1 MLTHIF
7 HQRID
12 YPGFDFNAGPEAGE
26 EGHPSGLMTIRE
38 TFEPGAGGGCEIV
51 LLESQPLP
59 GSRRRAG
66 CARGSPRLVAA
77 LGPEAEEPGRALRQ
91 RPRDAAANRRFRRQ
105 GQDHRRP
112 LLSRRG
118 GRHRGHL
125 GDILIAVPTA
135 RRQAV
140 ERGHDVDR
148 EVKTLLLHGVLHCL
162 GYDHETDQGEM
173 ERLERRLRRTLA
185 RERRRMPERASLDDL
200 ARPAALGLLLLVPL
214 ACSRR
219 RSPPCSSAAA
229 PSACATGRE
238 EAGGSLRKLFETPV
252 RFGVFRYLLS
262 LLSRDAADRARRAAR
277 REPRPLRRRAH
288 AMLWAFAIVLLIV
301 AAAEVV
307 NRTLVGQ
314 DPERALRALTR
325 LYRVALWLLSPLV
338 ALLSP
343 LIPADGLRAPRG
355 GGGRARP
362 RDEEIE
368 AFIDVG
374 TREGILEP
382 QEGEWLWGIVGF
394 GETQARSVMT
404 PRIDMVCAA
413 ARRHASTPWPT
424 ASSSPATRASRSTRT
439 RSTTSSASCTSATC
453 CAPCARRSRRPL
465 RELLKPPLFIPET
478 KPLGE
483 LLKELQARFQQ
494 VAIVVDEYGGTAGLV
509 TVEDLLE
516 EIVGEIMD
524 EHEALAAE
532 LEPLENGAY
541 RLDGRAHIE
550 LLDELF
556 DVEIEDP
563 EYETVAGLIFSVLGY
578 VPQVGETV
586 ESHGLRFTVEAVA
599 DRRIQTVRV
608 EQIDAAEEAREAE
621 A

>member
-1 MLTHIF
+1 MP
-7 HQRID
+7 D
-12 YPGFDFNAGPEAGE
+12 PD
-26 EGHPSGLMTIRE
+26 STI
-38 TFEPGAGGGCEIV
+38 
-51 LLESQPLP
+51 
-59 GSRRRAG
+59 
-66 CARGSPRLVAA
+66 SP
-77 LGPEAEEPGRALRQ
+77 
-91 RPRDAAANRRFRRQ
+91 
-105 GQDHRRP
+105 
-112 LLSRRG
+112 
-118 GRHRGHL
+118 
-125 GDILIAVPTA
+125 
-135 RRQAV
+135 
-140 ERGHDVDR
+140 
-148 EVKTLLLHGVLHCL
+148 
-162 GYDHETDQGEM
+162 
-173 ERLERRLRRTLA
+173 
-185 RERRRMPERASLDDL
+185 
-200 ARPAALGLLLLVPL
+200 GLLLWAFFLLVPIAMVAATL
-214 ACSRR
+214 SALLE
-219 RSPPCSSAAA
+219 RSGPIRLRHWA
-229 PSACATGRE
+229 E
-238 EAGGSLRKLFETPV
+238 EAGGSLRKMFEMPV

-262 LLSRDAADRARRAAR
+262 LLSRTLPIVLAALLTASLDRFG
-277 REPRPLRRRAH
+277 RAH
-288 AMLWAFAIVLLIV
+288 AMVWGFVIVVLIV
-301 AAAEVV
+301 AVAEVV

-325 LYRVALWLLSPLV
+325 LYRVALWLLSPPV
-338 ALLSP
+338 RLLSP
-343 LIPADGLRAPRG
+343 LIPAEAFERHEEGEDGSAS
-355 GGGRARP
+355 
-362 RDEEIE
+362 DEEIE

-404 PRIDMVCAA
+404 PRIDMVCAPVEA
-413 ARRHASTPWPT
+413 TLDILADRFVESGHSRLPIYEDSIDHIIGIIHIRDVLRALRATEP
-424 ASSSPATRASRSTRT
+424 PAI
-439 RSTTSSASCTSATC
+439 
-453 CAPCARRSRRPL
+453 
-465 RELLKPPLFIPET
+465 RELLKAPLFIPET

-532 LEPLENGAY
+532 LVPLENGAY
-541 RLDGRAHIE
+541 QLDGRAHIE

-578 VPQVGETV
+578 VPQIGETV

>member
-1 MLTHIF
+1 MSEDVPML
-7 HQRID
+7 
-12 YPGFDFNAGPEAGE
+12 
-26 EGHPSGLMTIRE
+26 
-38 TFEPGAGGGCEIV
+38 
-51 LLESQPLP
+51 
-59 GSRRRAG
+59 
-66 CARGSPRLVAA
+66 SP
-77 LGPEAEEPGRALRQ
+77 
-91 RPRDAAANRRFRRQ
+91 
-105 GQDHRRP
+105 
-112 LLSRRG
+112 
-118 GRHRGHL
+118 
-125 GDILIAVPTA
+125 
-135 RRQAV
+135 
-140 ERGHDVDR
+140 
-148 EVKTLLLHGVLHCL
+148 
-162 GYDHETDQGEM
+162 
-173 ERLERRLRRTLA
+173 
-185 RERRRMPERASLDDL
+185 
-200 ARPAALGLLLLVPL
+200 GLLLWAFLLLTPVAMTAATL
-214 ACSRR
+214 SALLE
-219 RSPPCSSAAA
+219 RSGPI
-229 PSACATGRE
+229 RLRHWVE
-238 EAGGSLRKLFETPV
+238 EAGGSLRKVFETPV

-262 LLSRDAADRARRAAR
+262 LLSRTLPIVLAAILTGCLIRFG
-277 REPRPLRRRAH
+277 RAH
-288 AMLWAFAIVLLIV
+288 PMLWAFSVVLLLI
-301 AAAEVV
+301 AATEAV

-325 LYRVALWLLSPLV
+325 LYRAALWLLSPLV
-338 ALLSP
+338 RLLAP
-343 LIPADGLRAPRG
+343 FVPAEAFERHEEGEDDA
-355 GGGRARP
+355 AS
-362 RDEEIE
+362 DEEIE

-404 PRIDMVCAA
+404 PRIDMVCAPVDSPLDVLA
-413 ARRHASTPWPT
+413 DRFVESGHSRIPIYEDSIDHIIGILHIRDVLRSLR
-424 ASSSPATRASRSTRT
+424 SPAPPAVRD
-439 RSTTSSASCTSATC
+439 
-453 CAPCARRSRRPL
+453 
-465 RELLKPPLFIPET
+465 LLKPALFIPET

-483 LLKELQARFQQ
+483 LFKELQARFQQ
-494 VAIVVDEYGGTAGLV
+494 VALVVDEYGGTAGLV

-563 EYETVAGLIFSVLGY
+563 EYETVAGLIFSVLGH

-608 EQIDAAEEAREAE
+608 DKIGAEEAREAE